1 MEKIKNAK
9 VKIEKVGRIWV
20 HATNPEYNNK
30 AVKIQINEFFTKDFA
45 KENIG
50 KEVELTCKVIIEE
63 GYMGYNVIMYPI
75 LKSQQEELEIISA
88 YEFIKENLHWTKK
101 SAEDG
106 KFYITPKVKEKM
118 EMLKGTYKEEIEI
131 ILSEYKKIAEE
142 KNKKIIAQKIKSS
155 ILKWTAEKA
164 EAGEFYI
171 SGFVKENLE
180 KINTE
185 DREEIEKMLSKY
197 KKIAEENAPFYYNFY
212 PDIYLSKDECQ
223 KYIGEVVEINGRYG
237 IVKKAY
243 CYKIQGEEECRHPW
257 GSEYTVEMKC
267 EPIPETDD
275 RVIEY
280 KIEKEKKK
288 AYCYKIQG
296 EEECRH
302 PWGSEY
308 TVEMKCEPIPETDD
322 RVIEYKIE
330 KEKRQLEI
338 EKENEYKQ
346 EVNSFIQEFKK
357 EFSEEKSIEFS
368 DEEKKLIE
376 AGKQIKIQ
384 IEKENEYKQEVN
396 SFIQEFKKE
405 FSEEKSIEFSD
416 EEKKLIEA
424 GKQIKIQGEEIW
436 LTSSDGILHGG
447 GKFLKITENSIWVVT
462 NNGGDGDMWDLN
474 FIYTGGAGGYGY
486 KIQKT
491 ERRMEMIKKFKE
503 LKITL

>member
-75 LKSQQEELEIISA
+75 LKSQQEELEIVSA

-155 ILKWTAEKA
+155 LLKWTAEKA
-164 EAGEFYI
+164 ETGEFYI

-185 DREEIEKMLSKY
+185 DREEVEKMLSKY

-212 PDIYLSKDECQ
+212 PDIYLSKDECK

-257 GSEYTVEMKC
+257 
-267 EPIPETDD
+267 
-275 RVIEY
+275 
-280 KIEKEKKK
+280 
-288 AYCYKIQG
+288 A
-296 EEECRH
+296 
-302 PWGSEY
+302 SEY

-330 KEKRQLEI
+330 KEKRQLE
-338 EKENEYKQ
+338 
-346 EVNSFIQEFKK
+346 
-357 EFSEEKSIEFS
+357 
-368 DEEKKLIE
+368 
-376 AGKQIKIQ
+376 

>member
-75 LKSQQEELEIISA
+75 LKSQQEELEIVSA

-155 ILKWTAEKA
+155 LLKWTAEKA

-185 DREEIEKMLSKY
+185 DREEVEKMLSKY

-212 PDIYLSKDECQ
+212 LDIYLSKEECQ

-280 KIEKEKKK
+280 KIEKEKK
-288 AYCYKIQG
+288 
-296 EEECRH
+296 
-302 PWGSEY
+302 
-308 TVEMKCEPIPETDD
+308 
-322 RVIEYKIE
+322 
-330 KEKRQLEI
+330 QLET
-338 EKENEYKQ
+338 
-346 EVNSFIQEFKK
+346 
-357 EFSEEKSIEFS
+357 
-368 DEEKKLIE
+368 
-376 AGKQIKIQ
+376 
-384 IEKENEYKQEVN
+384 EKENEYKQEVN

-436 LTSSDGILHGG
+436 LTSSDGILHGR
-447 GKFLKITENSIWVVT
+447 GKFLKIAENSIWVVT
-462 NNGGDGDMWDLN
+462 NNGGDGDMWNLN

>member
-142 KNKKIIAQKIKSS
+142 
-155 ILKWTAEKA
+155 
-164 EAGEFYI
+164 
-171 SGFVKENLE
+171 
-180 KINTE
+180 
-185 DREEIEKMLSKY
+185 
-197 KKIAEENAPFYYNFY
+197 NAPFYYNFY

-257 GSEYTVEMKC
+257 
-267 EPIPETDD
+267 
-275 RVIEY
+275 
-280 KIEKEKKK
+280 
-288 AYCYKIQG
+288 A
-296 EEECRH
+296 
-302 PWGSEY
+302 SEY

-384 IEKENEYKQEVN
+384 GEK
-396 SFIQEFKKE
+396 
-405 FSEEKSIEFSD
+405 
-416 EEKKLIEA
+416 
-424 GKQIKIQGEEIW
+424 IW

>member
-257 GSEYTVEMKC
+257 
-267 EPIPETDD
+267 
-275 RVIEY
+275 
-280 KIEKEKKK
+280 
-288 AYCYKIQG
+288 A
-296 EEECRH
+296 
-302 PWGSEY
+302 SEY

-384 IEKENEYKQEVN
+384 GEK
-396 SFIQEFKKE
+396 
-405 FSEEKSIEFSD
+405 
-416 EEKKLIEA
+416 
-424 GKQIKIQGEEIW
+424 IW